1 MEDII
6 EIDIDLGIDGKPIA
20 QTNDLVALIDADT
33 LAYTACLNTE
43 VQECL
48 LPRHMYSDEEWKEI
62 IESDNYDEANACIW
76 TINLDMAYDKAIEKL
91 QKIYEK
97 TGCRSCELH
106 FTSGRENFR
115 YQVKSDYKDN
125 RIGMRTPTGL
135 KALKEK
141 LLATHEGSMSK
152 EWEADDI
159 VVYLKKKS
167 PEKYV
172 MVAVDKDLLY
182 SLEGRHFNYYESA
195 KYNIDMKWMEVDHLT
210 SIRWPYLQCLVGD
223 STDNI
228 EGIKGIGPKK
238 AEKLFTG
245 CFTALDHWEAVVDAY
260 NTAGKSMMEAIETM
274 RLVNMHQLHEVDG
287 KIQLKLWKPEGM

>member
-1 MEDII
+1 MI
-6 EIDIDLGIDGKPIA
+6 EVDIDLGIDGKPIA

-76 TINLDMAYDKAIEKL
+76 TINLDMAYDKALEKL

-115 YQVKSDYKDN
+115 YKVKSDYKDN
-125 RIGMRTPTGL
+125 RIGMRTPAGL
-135 KALKEK
+135 RALKEK
-141 LLATHEGSMSK
+141 LLANHEGSMSK

-159 VVYLKKKS
+159 VVCKKVNN
-167 PEKYV
+167 PDKYI

-182 SLEGRHFNYYESA
+182 SVEGTHFNYYESS
-195 KYNIDMKWMEVDHLT
+195 KYNIDMKFQEVDANT
-210 SIRWPYLQCLVGD
+210 AMRWAYIQCLIGD
-223 STDNI
+223 TTDNI

-238 AEKLFTG
+238 AEKVLAG
-245 CFTALDHWEAVVDAY
+245 CSTHQDYWYAVA
-260 NTAGKSMMEAIETM
+260 NAFEEAGKGLMDAIETM
-274 RLVNMHQLHEVDG
+274 RLVNMYQLELVNDEYV
-287 KIQLKLWKPEGM
+287 IKLWKPEGM